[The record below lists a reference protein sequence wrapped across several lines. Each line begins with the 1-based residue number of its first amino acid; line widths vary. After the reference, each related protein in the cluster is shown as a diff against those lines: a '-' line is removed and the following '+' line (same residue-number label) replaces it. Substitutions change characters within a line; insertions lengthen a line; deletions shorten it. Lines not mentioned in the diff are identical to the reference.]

1 MSSKKSSALEASP
14 CGAAA
19 VAVGKAAMMNKAA
32 VMSVPVRRI
41 LTIHPNGVD
50 NLIFTLPA
58 LRALR
63 ESFPGARIGAVTPN
77 SLQSLMRQ
85 SRDVDDILPR
95 RYRGISSQTALWMKL
110 REQHFD
116 MAICFSTSRYATLM
130 AFASGA
136 AVRAGFNG
144 ARLGKLLTHQ
154 VSKETA
160 TGVDAFITLVQ
171 SLGCRAADANY
182 RGLLDVS
189 LENLQAADKLLAE
202 CGIGSTFAIVA
213 PGKSTFSE
221 LWNQALTG
229 MAKMPVVIAGTNSA
243 HGVRAKYDLSGKTE
257 LPVLAALCAR
267 ATVCLGSDSG
277 VLHLAA
283 CLGTPVVAIDDSA
296 EGRLLPV
303 RGVPNRLLHAAGTLQ
318 AEQIL
323 SAVDEVQY
331 ESRRQ

>member
-1 MSSKKSSALEASP
+1 
-14 CGAAA
+14 
-19 VAVGKAAMMNKAA
+19 MMNKAA

-63 ESFPGARIGAVTPN
+63 ESFPGARIGAVAPN

-95 RYRGISSQTALWMKL
+95 RYRGISSQTALWVKL

-160 TGVDAFITLVQ
+160 TGADAFIILVQ

-189 LENLQAADKLLAE
+189 PENLQTADKLLAE
-202 CGIGSTFAIVA
+202 CGIESTFAIIA
-213 PGKSTFSE
+213 PGKSTFNE
-221 LWNQALTG
+221 LWNQTITG
-229 MAKMPVVIAGTNSA
+229 MAAKMPVVIAGMNA
-243 HGVRAKYDLSGKTE
+243 VHGVRAQCDLSGKTE

-277 VLHLAA
+277 ILHLAA

-296 EGRLLPV
+296 EGRLLRV
-303 RGVPNRLLHAAGTLQ
+303 RGVPNRLLSADETLQ